1 VESVPKETKLE
12 ESKLPRTLDV
22 WLNMINNA
30 GRSIDFEM
38 FYFSNNK
45 NSSLVSIFDAIK
57 SAAGRGVQIRIIV
70 DSSFYA
76 KNDHSSDELEG
87 IQNITIRKIPYVNL
101 GGGIM
106 HAKYF
111 IVDEETLFMGSQN
124 MDWRAVEHIHEI
136 GVMVKNKSFVSTFQK
151 IFDLDWNYCVSK
163 GDTPLESL
171 NKSKK
176 KIVNSKNHI
185 LINSDYYGKVNIY
198 PAFSPYDYTP
208 KKFSKEEKEIVKLI
222 GNTKTKLCI
231 QIYSFSD
238 KIYKE
243 EKKFDSFY
251 KALKKAA
258 KRGVDIKII
267 MPDWA
272 TGKNSINFIKD
283 LSKIKNIQI
292 KISSIP
298 EYSQGFIPF
307 ARVEHCKYFISD
319 NKISFISTSNWE
331 YEYFYKSRNASVII
345 KNKTV
350 NSDLTDV
357 FMRDWDG
364 PYTQFVDVNKD
375 YKPPKRN

>member
-1 VESVPKETKLE
+1 MKKTDAINFFRFCLLIFLFLISFRSTFAQSLNDDFLLVESVPKETKLE

-111 IVDEETLFMGSQN
+111 IVDGETLFMGSQN

-272 TGKNSINFIKD
+272 TEKIYQRLKTYKLKSVPYPNTARDLFHLQELNIVSILLVTIKY
-283 LSKIKNIQI
+283 L
-292 KISSIP
+292 
-298 EYSQGFIPF
+298 
-307 ARVEHCKYFISD
+307 
-319 NKISFISTSNWE
+319 
-331 YEYFYKSRNASVII
+331 
-345 KNKTV
+345 
-350 NSDLTDV
+350 L
-357 FMRDWDG
+357 
-364 PYTQFVDVNKD
+364 
-375 YKPPKRN
+375 